1 MANLTFC
8 IRAHKQVPP
17 ERERIALSGRKP
29 KQYRISEFSLESKT
43 FGIYFGA
50 PAILPLPPSARR
62 GIMWN
67 DLGVVSQVAVGS
79 VGEERW

>member
-43 FGIYFGA
+43 FGIYFRGSSDFTLSFSFY
-50 PAILPLPPSARR
+50 PEISFLILNNNIYNIE
-62 GIMWN
+62 GK
-67 DLGVVSQVAVGS
+67 
-79 VGEERW
+79 